1 MASWKEIKRKIK
13 SIKNTWKITK
23 AMELISTVKMKKAQ
37 DLAVSKR
44 EFVLEMLKV
53 FTRVEPFLKD
63 IPFFK
68 KQNWNKVLAV
78 VITSNKWLCWG
89 YNINVF
95 KKVNAYLKSEKQ
107 DFDYITLGKK
117 AANFVARTWNNLVA
131 DFSSTFTDNI
141 DSHFSKNIS
150 RLLSNEFLSW
160 KYSKIVIFYNHYV
173 NTIKQIPV
181 SNEFLPINAD
191 DIKRYLYNLLEN
203 HYDLDKELESEKK
216 FRKISSYEIE
226 PSIEDFTKHVIPMI
240 LDMMFFDILL
250 EAKASEHSSRMIAM
264 KNAKDNAKKIA
275 DDLTLVYNKARQSA
289 ITREVSEITA
299 GVESMKDV

>member
-53 FTRVEPFLKD
+53 FTRVEPFLHD
-63 IPFFK
+63 MPFFK
-68 KQNWNKVLAV
+68 KQDSGKTLAV
-78 VITSNKWLCWG
+78 VVTSNKWLCWG

-95 KKVNAYLKSEKQ
+95 KKVNNYINETGEEL
-107 DFDYITLGKK
+107 DYITLGKK
-117 AANFVARTWNNLVA
+117 AAAFVARTWNNLIA
-131 DFSSTFTDNI
+131 DFSNSFTDNV
-141 DSHFSKNIS
+141 DTAFSRNVS
-150 RLLSNEFLSW
+150 RMLNDEFLSG
-160 KYSKIVIFYNHYV
+160 KYNKIVVFYNHYV
-173 NTIKQIPV
+173 NTIRQIPV
-181 SNEFLPINAD
+181 AREFLPLEASE
-191 DIKRYLYNLLEN
+191 IKSYLYNLVED
-203 HYDLDKELESEKK
+203 HYDLDEELKTEN
-216 FRKISSYEIE
+216 IAGYEIE
-226 PSIEDFTKHVIPMI
+226 PSVEDLADHVIPMI
-240 LDMMFFDILL
+240 LDMMFYDILL

-275 DDLTLVYNKARQSA
+275 DDLTLVYNKARQAA

-299 GVESMKDV
+299 WVESMKDV

>member
-53 FTRVEPFLKD
+53 FTRVESFLHD
-63 IPFFK
+63 MPFFK
-68 KQNWNKVLAV
+68 KQSSGKTLAV
-78 VITSNKWLCWG
+78 IVTSNKWLCWG

-95 KKVNAYLKSEKQ
+95 KKVNSYINETKEEL
-107 DFDYITLGKK
+107 DYITLGKK
-117 AANFVARTWNNLVA
+117 AAWFVARTWNNLIA
-131 DFSSTFTDNI
+131 DFSNSFTDNV
-141 DSHFSKNIS
+141 DTSFSRNVS
-150 RLLSNEFLSW
+150 RLLNDEFLSG

-181 SNEFLPINAD
+181 AREFLPIEASE
-191 DIKRYLYNLLEN
+191 IKSYLYNLVED
-203 HYDLDKELESEKK
+203 HYNLDEEL
-216 FRKISSYEIE
+216 KIDNIADYEIE
-226 PSIEDFTKHVIPMI
+226 PSIEDLAEHVIPMI
-240 LDMMFFDILL
+240 LDMMFYDILL

-275 DDLTLVYNKARQSA
+275 DDLTLVYNKARQAA
-289 ITREVSEITA
+289 ITAEVSEITA
-299 GVESMKDV
+299 WVEAMKDV

>member
-44 EFVLEMLKV
+44 EFVLEMLKI
-53 FTRVEPFLKD
+53 FTRIEPFLND
-63 IPFFK
+63 MSFFN
-68 KQNWNKVLAV
+68 KQEEGKTLW
-78 VITSNKWLCWG
+78 VIIASNKWLCWG

-95 KKVNAYLKSEKQ
+95 KKVSEYVNNSKEEI
-107 DFDYITLGKK
+107 DYITLGKK
-117 AANFVARTWNNLVA
+117 AANFVARTWNNMLA
-131 DFSSTFTDNI
+131 DFSGTFTDNI
-141 DSHFSKNIS
+141 ESSFSRNIS
-150 RLLSNEFLSW
+150 REITEKFLSGEYN
-160 KYSKIVIFYNHYV
+160 KVIIFYNHFV
-173 NTIKQIPV
+173 NTISQVPV
-181 SNEFLPINAD
+181 SREFLPLETSE
-191 DIKRYLYNLLEN
+191 IKKYLVSIVDG
-203 HYDLDKELESEKK
+203 HYDLEKELSAEN
-216 FRKISSYEIE
+216 ISGYEIE
-226 PSIEDFTKHVIPMI
+226 PSIEDMAEHVIPMI

-275 DDLTLVYNKARQSA
+275 EELTLVYNKARQAA

-299 GVESMKDV
+299 WVESMKEV